1 MLLKR
6 KTAYIWGRDLI
17 QIRCKDKQTPYK
29 IAKELGCAPNTV
41 CKEIKRGTVLLY
53 GGIGKRYKAKAGQQT
68 YERNRAVCCRRYD
81 RFKKDAFI
89 QLAKPTIVIEQLRL
103 SLK

>member
-1 MLLKR
+1 
-6 KTAYIWGRDLI
+6 
-17 QIRCKDKQTPYK
+17 
-29 IAKELGCAPNTV
+29 
-41 CKEIKRGTVLLY
+41 VLLY
-53 GGIGKRYKAKAGQQT
+53 GGSGKRYKAKAGQQT

-89 QLAKPTIVIEQLRL
+89 QLAKPTSGIEQLRL